1 MQCSFCDAEQ
11 EDKPGGRRMIGGPEG
26 VAICS
31 DCVRLCV
38 EVLEADPRNEVAPGR
53 AEPAWSPR

>member
-1 MQCSFCDAEQ
+1 
-11 EDKPGGRRMIGGPEG
+11 MIGGPEG

-38 EVLEADPRNEVAPGR
+38 EVLEADPRVERAQGR
-53 AEPAWSPR
+53 GEAAWSAR

>member
-1 MQCSFCDAEQ
+1 VQCSFCDAEQ

-31 DCVRLCV
+31 DCVRLCA
-38 EVLEADPRNEVAPGR
+38 EVLEADPRLESASRRGE
-53 AEPAWSPR
+53 AAWSSR